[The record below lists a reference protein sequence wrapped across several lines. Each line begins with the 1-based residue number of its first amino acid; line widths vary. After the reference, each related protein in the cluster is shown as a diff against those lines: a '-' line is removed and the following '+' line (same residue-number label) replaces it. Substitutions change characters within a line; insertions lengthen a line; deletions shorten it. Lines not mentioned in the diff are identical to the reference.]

1 MMSWIQ
7 SKKLNRRGSWNDSMK
22 AVIFDLGHTLIDYY
36 HEWRTPELKAITLL
50 HDHLASYGVEADEGP
65 FVRDVTSM
73 LDLGRKRKTEDMVE
87 IPLRDVLQRIYERYG
102 CDGDEDLM
110 VDGFEIFYGVLVEHR
125 KPFPG
130 TVEML
135 EGLKDRGYSIGL
147 VSDVAWGLPSD
158 YPQRDMRHYGLD
170 VFFDDLVFST
180 DVGLRKPHPRLFKLA
195 AYNLGVDPGESLF
208 VGNSLQ
214 ADIKGALNVGMR
226 AILKDSCYY
235 EHDDAIVPTGKISNW
250 DELEKFLN

>member
-1 MMSWIQ
+1 MLWIQ
-7 SKKLNRRGSWNDSMK
+7 SKKLYRRGTWNDSMK

-50 HDHLASYGVEADEGP
+50 HAHLTSYGVEAEEGP

-73 LDLGRKRKTEDMVE
+73 LDVGRKKKTEDMVE
-87 IPLRDVLQRIYERYG
+87 IPLRDVLQRVYERYG

-147 VSDVAWGLPSD
+147 VSDVAWGLPSV
-158 YPQRDMRHYGLD
+158 YPQRDMQHYGLD
-170 VFFDDLVFST
+170 AFFDDMVFST
-180 DVGLRKPHPRLFKLA
+180 DVGLRKPHPRMFKLA
-195 AYNLGVDPGESLF
+195 AYNLGVDTGESLF

-235 EHDDAIVPTGKISNW
+235 EHDDDIVPTGKISSW
-250 DELEKFLN
+250 DELESFLS

>member
-1 MMSWIQ
+1 MMLWFQ

-36 HEWRTPELKAITLL
+36 HEWRTPELKAIGLL

-73 LDLGRKRKTEDMVE
+73 LDVGRKRKTEDMVE
-87 IPLRDVLQRIYERYG
+87 IPLREVLQRVYERYG

-158 YPQRDMRHYGLD
+158 YPQRDMQHYGLHA
-170 VFFDDLVFST
+170 FFDDLVFST
-180 DVGLRKPHPRLFKLA
+180 DVGLRKPHPRMFKLA
-195 AYNLGVDPGESLF
+195 AYNLGVETGESLF

-214 ADIKGALNVGMR
+214 ADIKGALNVGMQ

-235 EHDDAIVPTGKISNW
+235 EHDDAIVPTGKISGW

>member
-1 MMSWIQ
+1 
-7 SKKLNRRGSWNDSMK
+7 MK

-36 HEWRTPELKAITLL
+36 HEWRTPELKAITKLYS
-50 HDHLASYGVEADEGP
+50 HLVSLGLEVDEEP
-65 FVRDVTSM
+65 FVRDVTSI
-73 LDLGRKRKTEDMVE
+73 LEIGRRKKTEDLVE
-87 IPLRDVLQRIYERYG
+87 IPLREVLQRIYERYG

-135 EGLKDRGYSIGL
+135 EGLKARGYAVGL

-158 YPQRDMRHYGLD
+158 YPQRDMQYFGLD
-170 VFFDDLVFST
+170 AFFDDMIFST

-195 AYNLGVDPGESLF
+195 AYNLGACIEDSLF

-226 AILKDSCYY
+226 AILKESCYY
-235 EHDDAIVPTGKISNW
+235 EHDDAIIPTGKISSW
-250 DELEKFLN
+250 DELEQFLDG